1 MKLNEEQAISAL
13 RRGESGALEWIID
26 RYAPYVSA
34 VVYNIIGV
42 RMTGADVEEVSSDVF
57 LALWNNADKIMRDKL
72 RAYLGGIARNMAKN
86 KLRECKIELSLEE
99 DEIEIPSTQTPE
111 SELIDGEPQRL
122 ARLAVMSMGEPD
134 REIFL
139 RQYYYCQTVTAIAA
153 EMRLNVSTVKS
164 RLSRGRQKLKQTLET
179 GGIFDEN
186 EDLRP
191 FRLHG

>member
-1 MKLNEEQAISAL
+1 MNLNEEQAICAL

-34 VVYNIIGV
+34 VIYNIIGV

-72 RAYLGGIARNMAKN
+72 RQYLGGIARNMAKN

-99 DEIEIPSTQTPE
+99 DELEIPSTRTPE
-111 SELIDGEPQRL
+111 SELIDGEPHKL
-122 ARLAVMSMGEPD
+122 ARKAVMSMEEPD

-139 RQYYYCQTVTAIAA
+139 RHYYYCQTVATIAYN
-153 EMRLNVSTVKS
+153 MQMNVSTVKS
-164 RLSRGRQKLKQTLET
+164 RLARGRQKLKQTLQT
-179 GGIFDEN
+179 GGVSDEN